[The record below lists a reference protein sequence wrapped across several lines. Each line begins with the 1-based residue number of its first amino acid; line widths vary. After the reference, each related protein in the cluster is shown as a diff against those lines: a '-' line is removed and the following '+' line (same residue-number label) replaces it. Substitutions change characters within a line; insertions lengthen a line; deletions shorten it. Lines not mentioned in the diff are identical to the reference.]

1 VVMSERRGKKSSSVR
16 DRVPG
21 IQKQSGNGAERKVET
36 AMNVVT
42 EESRPVETAASKK
55 RTPATVADYLAAQL
69 HEAQGNIMDLRTQAM
84 SFRQVLLQKDQVI
97 LNLEKKILQLESRE
111 VEKLKEQ
118 LREDHGL
125 AFGRTMEKNDETG
138 EIFWVESEEAT
149 SA

>member
-1 VVMSERRGKKSSSVR
+1 MTDRRGKKSSSVR

-21 IQKQSGNGAERKVET
+21 IQKQNGNSAVRKVEA
-36 AMNVVT
+36 AMNVAT
-42 EESRPVETAASKK
+42 EEGQLVEPNASKK
-55 RTPATVADYLAAQL
+55 RTLATVADYLAAQL

-118 LREDHGL
+118 LRDDHGL
-125 AFGRTMEKNDETG
+125 TFGRTMEKNDETG
-138 EIFWVESEEAT
+138 EIFWVDTEEAT